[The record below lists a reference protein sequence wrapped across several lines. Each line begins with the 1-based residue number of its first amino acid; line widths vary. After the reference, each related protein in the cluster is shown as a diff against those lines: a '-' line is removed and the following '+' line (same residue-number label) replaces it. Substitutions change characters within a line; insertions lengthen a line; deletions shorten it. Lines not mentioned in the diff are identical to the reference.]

1 MAFEELPSTQIEDI
15 YPLSPLQQGMLF
27 HSLLT
32 PGAGLY
38 IEQMAC
44 TIKGTLD
51 AVAFER
57 AWHILVERHSIL
69 RTAFVWEGLDEPLQV
84 VQLDVK
90 VPFEFHDWRNL
101 TQTDQEAQF
110 DEFLT
115 QQRTQGFEL
124 TQAPLMSLAL
134 IQCGE
139 SEFQFIWC
147 HHHLLLDG
155 WGVPIVLREVFA
167 AYEAIRQNRV
177 PTLPPVR
184 PYRDYIG
191 WLKEQSV
198 EQAEQYWRQYLQG
211 FSAPTY
217 LSAFQDTNNTA
228 SQPARYEFNLDE
240 ATSEQLAMLAREHQ
254 ITLNTLVLGAWTKLM
269 SVHTTAEDVVFG
281 VTVSGRPPELAGS
294 DAMLGLFINTLPL
307 RATVPADVPVMEWL
321 AKLQVQQAEMRQFE
335 STPLVHIQG
344 WSEIP
349 PGTALFDTLFIFE
362 NYPSPPNLTTGQ
374 ERPTTISL
382 EKVKARGTT
391 NYPLTFVAAP
401 GRELHFLAVYDEAI
415 FPGEFVSGLV
425 GQMIALLENLT
436 QSPDQTLNHW
446 SPLSEAERH
455 KILVEWN
462 PTSRPFPD
470 EKCIHHLFEQQ
481 VRKTPEAV
489 AVVFQDQSVTYR
501 ELNYR
506 ADQLAFYLQLLG
518 VKPETLVGLCVN
530 RSIEMLV
537 GMLGILKAGGAF
549 VPLDPSY
556 PKERLAFMLA
566 DSQVPVLVTQSVLLS
581 RLPRYGSQVVYL
593 DQPLPTLSHRPFP
606 VEATSHHLAYVIY
619 TSGSTGTPKGTLL
632 QHQGLCNLALAQI
645 QDMGF
650 APGSRVVQFSSLSFD
665 ASVFEIFATLVGG
678 STLYLG
684 TRVDLMPGAEL
695 AQFLT
700 HHQINV
706 ATLPPSAAAALPE
719 GEYPALRTLITAGES
734 CTAELVQ
741 KWTRPGRRFI
751 NAYGPTEATVCATFT
766 DCEPT
771 DHHPTIGR
779 PVANIQIF
787 LLDQHG
793 QPVPVDVPGELWIGG
808 VSLARGY
815 LNQPELT
822 AERFKPGFRVEKPG
836 FRVEKPEFR
845 VEKPGFR
852 VQGSGFRDSDSDT
865 LGQTTASES
874 ANLGQDL
881 KVPLTHG
888 STLSKPRT
896 PNPEPRTLYK
906 TGDLA
911 RYRADGQIEFLGRID
926 DQVKLRGHRIELGE
940 IEAVLNHHP
949 LVKESVVVARDD
961 AQTGKQLTAYV
972 VLNQPARPSTGS
984 LSLGFQPGISTQQQ
998 VEIADFLRHRLPE
1011 FMVPTV
1017 FVVLEA
1023 LPISPSGKIDRRALP
1038 APERILRADD
1048 QESQAVPQTPVE
1060 EMVADL
1066 WSQVLHLPTVHR
1078 HSNFFALGGH
1088 SLLATQLASRLRE
1101 TFQLDLPLSLIFEAP
1116 TVAQQ
1121 ASWITRQQLQGAS
1134 GGSAASA
1141 PPPPLVAV
1149 SREHPLPLSFSQLRT
1164 WFMEQLEPS
1173 EPLAGGVRLHGKLD
1187 LAVLERCFVEII
1199 ERHEVLRTSFETVNG
1214 QPIQVIHRTLRFQ
1227 IEVINVQ
1234 DASSPEERR
1243 ARIEEFLAREGRK
1256 PFQLT
1261 TGPLLRVA
1269 LIQLAP
1275 ESWILFFAVHHIIS
1289 DGWSLEIF
1297 GRELAVLYRAF
1308 SKGEPSP
1315 LRPLPIQYADFAVWQ
1330 RNWLQ
1335 GDVLKAHLKYW
1346 KDQLTGAPAVLELPT
1361 DSPRPEVWAYR
1372 GMRESH
1378 TFSRTST
1385 EKLKALSH
1393 ANGVTPFMTLFAA
1406 YNVLLSRL
1414 SGQEDLLVG
1423 IPVTNRNHLEVE
1435 KLIGFFVNTLVLR
1448 TKLTHRPTFA
1458 DLLSQTRTT
1467 ALGAFAHQD
1476 LPFEKLI
1483 EELQPER
1490 DLRRTPLL
1498 QVMFSFESALRHPRR
1513 PETPT
1518 EAETLRMSP
1527 LEINLAIDR
1536 GTSNLDLTVFFRET
1550 ADGITST
1557 WEYNR
1562 ELFESTTIQRFA
1574 QILEI
1579 ILETVTTNPDI
1590 PITEIP
1596 LLSEAEFKQV
1606 TIDWNATHTDF
1617 PLNVPVHILFE
1628 QQVKRTPFATAVT
1641 FQGKAVSYRELNQRA
1656 TQVASHLASLGVGIE
1671 SLVGLCLD
1679 RSFEMVVGMLG
1690 ILKAGAAY
1698 VPLDPA
1704 YPKERLS
1711 WMIQDAGLKSILTTT
1726 QMRDRLPDQIPT
1738 VIALDSQFFPPS
1750 VFFQSPTPDPEN
1762 LAYVIYTSG
1771 STGLPKGVLI
1781 PHRGLTNLALA
1792 QIKAFGITGKSR
1804 VLQFASL
1811 SFDASVS
1818 EVFTTLLAGA
1828 TLVLASK
1835 EDLRPGPELI
1845 DLLHREH
1852 ISTVTLPPSVLAV
1865 LPDAEL
1871 PHLHTLVT
1879 AGEACSVD
1887 IVHRWGRNRRFL
1899 NAYGPTETSVCAT
1912 IHHCTPTNRKPP
1924 IGRPIDNVQVY
1935 VLDHAQ
1941 QPLPAGIPG
1950 EICIG
1955 GVGVARGY
1963 LNRPGLTEERFQS
1976 GFRVQGS
1983 GLKIPELE
1991 GSDQAHGKEA
2001 QDLLNLS
2008 KGSPQT
2014 LNPEPRTLVLE
2025 PRTLSLYRTG
2035 DLGRWLEDGTLEFLG
2050 RLDNQVKIRGF
2061 RIELG
2066 EIEAVMQNVQGV
2078 VKAVVLADTSST
2090 GEARLVSFVVLDQTI
2105 PGDAVMPALTAYL
2118 KERLPEYMLPA
2129 VITPL
2134 DSLPLTVSG
2143 KIDQRALLGQSVSRP
2158 VQAGNY
2164 VAPRTPIEEELVELW
2179 SKLLK
2184 IEQIGVYD
2192 NFFELGGHSLLLTR
2206 LASQIREQFGVELP
2220 LRILFDAPT
2229 IDSMTSA
2236 IADYQLSQ
2244 TDSDEAAEL
2253 LAEIQHLSPEEIRAL
2268 LEDE

>member
-44 TIKGTLD
+44 TLKGPLD
-51 AVAFER
+51 AAAFER
-57 AWHILVERHSIL
+57 AWQVLVERHSIL

-84 VQLDVK
+84 VQSEVA
-90 VPFEFHDWRNL
+90 VPFAFHDWRNL
-101 TQTDQEAQF
+101 TQPDQEAQF
-110 DEFLT
+110 DQLLT

-124 TQAPLMSLAL
+124 TQAPLMSLTL

-167 AYEAIRQNRV
+167 AYEAIRQDRV

-191 WLKEQSV
+191 WLKEQPV

-217 LSAFQDTNNTA
+217 LSAFQDTTDTP

-240 ATSEQLAMLAREHQ
+240 VTSEQLAILAREHQ
-254 ITLNTLVLGAWTKLM
+254 LTLNTLILGAWAKLM

-281 VTVSGRPPELAGS
+281 VTVSGRPPELTGS

-321 AKLQVQQAEMRQFE
+321 ARLQVQQAEMRQFE
-335 STPLVHIQG
+335 STPLVQIQG
-344 WSEIP
+344 WSEIAR
-349 PGTALFDTLFIFE
+349 GTALFDTLFIFE
-362 NYPSPPNLTTGQ
+362 NYPSPQNLTTGQ
-374 ERPTTISL
+374 ERLTSISL
-382 EKVKARGTT
+382 EKIRARGNT

-401 GRELHFLAVYDEAI
+401 GKELHFLAVYNEAV
-415 FPGEFVSGLV
+415 FSSAFVTGLV

-436 QSPDQTLNHW
+436 QSPDLTLSHW
-446 SPLSEAERH
+446 SSLSEAERH

-462 PTSRPFPD
+462 VTSRPFPD
-470 EKCIHHLFEQQ
+470 EKGIHHLFEQQ
-481 VRKTPEAV
+481 VRKTPDAV
-489 AVVFQDQSVTYR
+489 VVVFQDQSVTYR

-530 RSIEMLV
+530 RSVEMLV

-581 RLPRYGSQVVYL
+581 RFPRHTSQVIYL
-593 DQPLPTLSHRPFP
+593 DQPLPTISHRPFP
-606 VEATSHHLAYVIY
+606 VEATSDHLAYAIY
-619 TSGSTGTPKGTLL
+619 TSGSTGNPKGVSCNHRGVVNLL
-632 QHQGLCNLALAQI
+632 TDIDRRQPLS
-645 QDMGF
+645 
-650 APGSRVVQFSSLSFD
+650 PGDGCSWWTSLSFD
-665 ASVFEIFATLVGG
+665 VSVYEIFSALLFGATLHIPTEEVRLDSPAFLGWLAAHGIRSAYIPPFMLRDFEARLQSGAAGVQLRRLLVGVEPIPE
-678 STLYLG
+678 SLLVSIN
-684 TRVDLMPGAEL
+684 RQLPDLCI
-695 AQFLT
+695 
-700 HHQINV
+700 IN
-706 ATLPPSAAAALPE
+706 
-719 GEYPALRTLITAGES
+719 G
-734 CTAELVQ
+734 
-741 KWTRPGRRFI
+741 
-751 NAYGPTEATVCATFT
+751 YGPTEASICATLHT
-766 DCEPT
+766 LDPLQARK
-771 DHHPTIGR
+771 HKNVPIGR
-779 PVANIQIF
+779 PVQNTVVY
-787 LLDQHG
+787 LLDANL
-793 QPVPVDVPGELWIGG
+793 QPVPVGVAGELHIGG
-808 VSLARGY
+808 DGLARGY
-815 LNQPELT
+815 LHQDGLT
-822 AERFKPGFRVEKPG
+822 VEK
-836 FRVEKPEFR
+836 FI
-845 VEKPGFR
+845 
-852 VQGSGFRDSDSDT
+852 
-865 LGQTTASES
+865 
-874 ANLGQDL
+874 
-881 KVPLTHG
+881 
-888 STLSKPRT
+888 
-896 PNPEPRTLYK
+896 PNPFSTEPGARLYR
-906 TGDLA
+906 TGDIA
-911 RYRADGQIEFLGRID
+911 RYLPDGNIEFLGRVD
-926 DQVKLRGHRIELGE
+926 HQVKIRGHRIEPGE

-972 VLNQPARPSTGS
+972 VLNQPAKSATGS
-984 LSLGFQPGISTQQQ
+984 LSLGSQPGRSTQQQ
-998 VEIADFLRHRLPE
+998 VEIADFLRHQLPE

-1038 APERILRADD
+1038 APERILRAEA
-1048 QESQAVPQTPVE
+1048 QEFQAVPQTPVE

-1078 HSNFFALGGH
+1078 HSNFFILGGH
-1088 SLLATQLASRLRE
+1088 SLLATQLTSRLRE

-1121 ASWITRQQLQGAS
+1121 ASWITRQQLQKVS

-1141 PPPPLVAV
+1141 PPPLVTV

-1187 LAVLERCFVEII
+1187 LMVLERCFVEII

-1234 DASSPEERR
+1234 DAASPEERR

-1335 GDVLKAHLKYW
+1335 GDVLKAHLSYW
-1346 KDQLTGAPAVLELPT
+1346 KDQLTGARAVLELPT
-1361 DSPRPEVWAYR
+1361 DAPRPEAWAYR
-1372 GMRESH
+1372 GMRENH
-1378 TFSRTST
+1378 TFSKTLT

-1393 ANGVTPFMTLFAA
+1393 ANGVTLFMTLFAA

-1448 TKLTHRPTFA
+1448 TKLAHRPTFA
-1458 DLLSQTRTT
+1458 ELLSQTRTT

-1498 QVMFSFESALRHPRR
+1498 QVMFSFESASHRPPR
-1513 PETPT
+1513 PE
-1518 EAETLRMSP
+1518 ALAGETDLLKINP

-1550 ADGITST
+1550 ADGIAST

-1562 ELFESTTIQRFA
+1562 ELFESATIRRFA

-1579 ILETVTTNPDI
+1579 ILETVVTNPDL

-1596 LLSEAEFKQV
+1596 LLSEAELRRV
-1606 TIDWNATHTDF
+1606 TVDWNRTHTDF
-1617 PLNVPVHILFE
+1617 PLETPVHLLFE
-1628 QQVKRTPFATAVT
+1628 QQVKRTPFAIAVT
-1641 FQGKAVSYRELNQRA
+1641 YHGQSLSYRELNQRA

-1679 RSFEMVVGMLG
+1679 RSLEMVIGILG
-1690 ILKAGAAY
+1690 ILKTGAAY
-1698 VPLDPA
+1698 VPLDPV
-1704 YPKERLS
+1704 YPKERLT
-1711 WMIQDAGLKSILTTT
+1711 WMIQDARLISILTTT
-1726 QMRDRLPDQIPT
+1726 QMRHRLPEQIPN
-1738 VIALDSQFFPPS
+1738 VIALDNQFFPPS
-1750 VFFQSPTPDPEN
+1750 VFFQSPIPDPEN

-1781 PHRGLTNLALA
+1781 PHRGLTNLTLA
-1792 QIKAFGITGKSR
+1792 QIKAFGLTGKSR

-1818 EVFTTLLAGA
+1818 EIFTTLLAGA
-1828 TLVLASK
+1828 TLILASK

-1845 DLLHREH
+1845 ELLHREQ

-1879 AGEACSVD
+1879 AGEACSSD
-1887 IVHRWGRNRRFL
+1887 IVHRWGRNRRLL

-1912 IHHCTPTNRKPP
+1912 IHHCTPTNRRPP

-1941 QPLPAGIPG
+1941 QPLPVGIPG
-1950 EICIG
+1950 EIYIG
-1955 GVGVARGY
+1955 GMGVARGY
-1963 LNRPGLTEERFQS
+1963 LNRPDLTKERFKAGLRVEKT
-1976 GFRVQGS
+1976 GFRVPGS
-1983 GLKIPELE
+1983 RFRVSEPEVT
-1991 GSDQAHGKEA
+1991 SQVIY
-2001 QDLLNLS
+2001 
-2008 KGSPQT
+2008 PQIQPPSQSIEEHSRPHNVEPGT
-2014 LNPEPRTLVLE
+2014 RNPEPGTPVLK
-2025 PRTLSLYRTG
+2025 PGTLSLYRTG

-2050 RLDNQVKIRGF
+2050 RIDNQVKIRGF

-2066 EIEAVMQNVQGV
+2066 EIEAVMQSVQGV
-2078 VKAVVLADTSST
+2078 LKAVVLADKSST
-2090 GEARLVSFVVLDQTI
+2090 GEARLVSFVVLDQMI
-2105 PGDAVMPALTAYL
+2105 PGDAVLPALTAYL

-2129 VITPL
+2129 AITPL

-2143 KIDQRALLGQSVSRP
+2143 KIDQRALLGQNLSRP

-2164 VAPRTPIEEELVELW
+2164 VAARTPIEEELVELW

-2229 IDSMTSA
+2229 IESMTSA

-2244 TDSDEAAEL
+2244 TDSEEAAEL